1 MFVLGGFVGWL
12 IYVRYFVVCVCGFIG
27 YHIGVRYLFAGVL
40 TVYWVRDVC
49 KLFVFY
55 KKKYRF
61 IGYPIC
67 VMFCVCV
74 CMVRLGNLFVPG
86 ILRRYCVPYLC
97 KILLVVFW
105 RFYRVP
111 VLCTFFL
118 LVCVFLF
125 YNGCLFTRLV

>member
-67 VMFCVCV
+67 VMFCVCGFLGYPI
-74 CMVRLGNLFVPG
+74 RLVFGAFFGVPD
-86 ILRRYCVPYLC
+86 LC
-97 KILLVVFW
+97 KVF
-105 RFYRVP
+105 
-111 VLCTFFL
+111 
-118 LVCVFLF
+118 
-125 YNGCLFTRLV
+125 